1 VVNHIL
7 TFIIVV
13 WFFSLNKKGSFIEG
27 AFLILLCINA
37 VTVATG
43 YGLDGPGIEFRCGQD
58 SPHPSRP
65 ALWSTQPPLSLYSW
79 G

>member
-1 VVNHIL
+1 MVRRTL

-13 WFFSLNKKGSFIEG
+13 WFLSLNKKGSFTEVEFMIV
-27 AFLILLCINA
+27 LCKNV

-43 YGLDGPGIEFRCGQD
+43 YWLDGPGIEFRCGRD

-65 ALWSTQPPLSLYSW
+65 AVRPTHPPLSLYSW